1 MDEQGQGVLQDY
13 VKAYAWL
20 SLTAVQR
27 RKVWA
32 GQHRV
37 QLESKMNPHQ
47 LSQAHRMLPIFQRRL
62 NSRNASKARNRSN
75 HPQRRAGRPTAG
87 LHPYST
93 RNSVANER
101 EVKKMRHLL
110 WLCCVCTLLPDAA
123 QATSFTAP
131 SNRDP
136 AYYTNG
142 YADPLTVTV
151 EPGSEDAVI
160 TVPEA
165 TVDGSPWPVQAV
177 AVLFYSAGAWYAD
190 CNHRALGARTD
201 DAGVQWWGGQLL
213 GYCMGELA
221 VTMLGNGR
229 AEIRVPKEWFL
240 EATKLVY
247 GIYKRYETCLAT
259 GGEKDIWFPSQRCPP
274 VGSGRGDRN
283 QVARPWTAL
292 RIQLQWDSS
301 GNANAEY
308 FFYSASYVH
317 DPHIHHR
324 AAPGPVHLGELEKI
338 YAWIESTEEPA
349 PDVPKVSQILTHVFA
364 GPLANAT
371 AETEITIT
379 NRTAEPCAASVR
391 FHRGTEDAPQV
402 RFNGQHL
409 DENRTDI
416 DIGGGAVQRIV
427 LTADP
432 GQDLAVGAVYV
443 EQATGCAAGALQLE
457 GRYLIT
463 SQDGQIMEA
472 FSVLPQTEN
481 DWLSD
486 GDCRLLS
493 NSFGGQDNIGLAMV
507 TARTGDAAP
516 SGTRMTFEAFDW
528 QGNFVEEPP
537 SLEVTGE
544 QQALNP
550 WKFDEPRLIKLCL
563 DVPDDQQTNF
573 RLSLISIAARVSSR
587 NVQYSSS
594 ALIRP

>member
-1 MDEQGQGVLQDY
+1 
-13 VKAYAWL
+13 
-20 SLTAVQR
+20 
-27 RKVWA
+27 
-32 GQHRV
+32 
-37 QLESKMNPHQ
+37 
-47 LSQAHRMLPIFQRRL
+47 
-62 NSRNASKARNRSN
+62 
-75 HPQRRAGRPTAG
+75 
-87 LHPYST
+87 
-93 RNSVANER
+93 
-101 EVKKMRHLL
+101 MRHLL
-110 WLCCVCTLLPDAA
+110 WLCCVCALWMPAA
-123 QATSFTAP
+123 QATSFTAA
-131 SNRDP
+131 NRNNL
-136 AYYTNG
+136 AAG
-142 YADPLTVTV
+142 GLTVTV
-151 EPGSEDAVI
+151 ASGSPDAVI
-160 TVPEA
+160 TVPD
-165 TVDGSPWPVQAV
+165 TTFHGYPWPPPV
-177 AVLFYSAGAWYAD
+177 AVLFYSAGAWSAD
-190 CNHRALGARTD
+190 CNHRALGEARTD
-201 DAGVQWWGGQLL
+201 DAGVQWWGGELL
-213 GYCMGELA
+213 GYCMGKLA
-221 VTMLGNGR
+221 ITILGNGR

-247 GIYKRYETCLAT
+247 GIYKRYETCLET
-259 GGEKDIWFPSQRCPP
+259 GGETDIWFRDQRCPP
-274 VGSGRGDRN
+274 LGGGRGNRDY
-283 QVARPWTAL
+283 VARPWTGL

-308 FFYSASYVH
+308 FFMSTSWNSDSQGHRGWYP
-317 DPHIHHR
+317 DPSFY
-324 AAPGPVHLGELEKI
+324 GELEKI

-349 PDVPKVSQILTHVFA
+349 TDAPKVSQILTHVFA
-364 GPLANAT
+364 GPLGNAT

-379 NRTAEPCAASVR
+379 NRTGESCTASVR

-409 DENRTDI
+409 DENRMEVNIED
-416 DIGGGAVQRIV
+416 GVVQRIV

-432 GQDLAVGAVYV
+432 GQDLAIGAVYV
-443 EQATGCAAGALQLE
+443 EQATGCADGALQLE
-457 GRYLIT
+457 GRYLVT

-507 TARTGDAAP
+507 TARTGEAAP
-516 SGTRMTFEAFDW
+516 SGTRMTFEAYDW

>member
-1 MDEQGQGVLQDY
+1 
-13 VKAYAWL
+13 
-20 SLTAVQR
+20 
-27 RKVWA
+27 
-32 GQHRV
+32 
-37 QLESKMNPHQ
+37 
-47 LSQAHRMLPIFQRRL
+47 
-62 NSRNASKARNRSN
+62 
-75 HPQRRAGRPTAG
+75 
-87 LHPYST
+87 
-93 RNSVANER
+93 
-101 EVKKMRHLL
+101 MRHLL
-110 WLCCVCTLLPDAA
+110 LLCCVYALLAAAA
-123 QATSFTAP
+123 QATSFTAA
-131 SNRDP
+131 NRNNL
-136 AYYTNG
+136 AAG
-142 YADPLTVTV
+142 GLTVTITS
-151 EPGSEDAVI
+151 GSPDAVI
-160 TVPEA
+160 TVPD
-165 TVDGSPWPVQAV
+165 TTFSGYPWPPPV

-190 CNHRALGARTD
+190 CNHRALGAGVRTD
-201 DAGVQWWGGQLL
+201 DAGVQWWGDKLL

-240 EATKLVY
+240 EAAKLVY

-259 GGEKDIWFPSQRCPP
+259 GGETDIWFGGRCPP
-274 VGSGRGDRN
+274 LGSGRGNRN
-283 QVARPWTAL
+283 EVARPWTGL

-308 FFYSASYVH
+308 FFMSTSWNSDSQGHRGWYPDSSYY
-317 DPHIHHR
+317 
-324 AAPGPVHLGELEKI
+324 GELEKI
-338 YAWIESTEEPA
+338 YAWIESMEEPPIDA
-349 PDVPKVSQILTHVFA
+349 PTVSQILTHVFA
-364 GPLANAT
+364 GPLGNAT

-379 NRTAEPCAASVR
+379 NRTEKPCEASVL
-391 FHRGTEDAPQV
+391 FHRGTEEASTL

-409 DENRTDI
+409 DQNRMDI

-432 GQDLAVGAVYV
+432 GQDLAVGAAYV
-443 EQATGCAAGALQLE
+443 GQEATCAASALQVE
-457 GRYLIT
+457 ARYLIT

-507 TARTGDAAP
+507 TARTGEAAP
-516 SGTRMTFEAFDW
+516 SGTRMTFEAYDW

-537 SLEVTGE
+537 GLEVTGE

-550 WKFDEPRLIKLCL
+550 WKFDGPRLIKLCL
-563 DVPDDQQTNF
+563 DVPNDQPVDF

-594 ALIRP
+594 TLIRP

>member
-1 MDEQGQGVLQDY
+1 
-13 VKAYAWL
+13 
-20 SLTAVQR
+20 
-27 RKVWA
+27 
-32 GQHRV
+32 
-37 QLESKMNPHQ
+37 
-47 LSQAHRMLPIFQRRL
+47 
-62 NSRNASKARNRSN
+62 
-75 HPQRRAGRPTAG
+75 
-87 LHPYST
+87 
-93 RNSVANER
+93 
-101 EVKKMRHLL
+101 MRHLL
-110 WLCCVCTLLPDAA
+110 WLCCVCVLLATVA
-123 QATSFTAP
+123 QATSFTA
-131 SNRDP
+131 
-136 AYYTNG
+136 ANG

-160 TVPEA
+160 TFPD
-165 TVDGSPWPVQAV
+165 TTFSGYPWPPPV
-177 AVLFYSAGAWYAD
+177 AVMFYTAAAIYAD
-190 CNHRALGARTD
+190 CNHHALGTRFD
-201 DAGVQWWGGQLL
+201 EDSGVQWWGSELL
-213 GYCMGELA
+213 GYCMGKLA

-259 GGEKDIWFPSQRCPP
+259 GGETDIRFGGRCPP
-274 VGSGRGDRN
+274 LGSGKGN
-283 QVARPWTAL
+283 KNYVARPWTGL
-292 RIQLQWDSS
+292 RIQLQWNS
-301 GNANAEY
+301 GGNPGATY
-308 FFYSASYVH
+308 FFLSASHVH
-317 DPHIHHR
+317 DPLRHR
-324 AAPGPVHLGELEKI
+324 RPAPDPVHLGELEKI

-409 DENRTDI
+409 DDNRTDI

-507 TARTGDAAP
+507 TARTGEAAP
-516 SGTRMTFEAFDW
+516 SGTRMTFEAYDW

-550 WKFDEPRLIKLCL
+550 WKFDEPRLVRMCL
-563 DVPDDQQTNF
+563 DIPEQEETLSGF
-573 RLSLISIAARVSSR
+573 R
-587 NVQYSSS
+587 
-594 ALIRP
+594 